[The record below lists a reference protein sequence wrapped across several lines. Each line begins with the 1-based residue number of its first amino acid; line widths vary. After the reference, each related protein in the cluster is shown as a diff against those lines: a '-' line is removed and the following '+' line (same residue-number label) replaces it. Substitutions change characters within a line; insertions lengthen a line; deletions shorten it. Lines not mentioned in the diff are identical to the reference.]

1 MRLAQALRAV
11 LAAFFGVRRGRAAGA
26 DRALKGWEVV
36 VAALLVA
43 LLAAVLLWGLVR
55 GIVAAAGG

>member
-1 MRLAQALRAV
+1 MRAV

-55 GIVAAAGG
+55 GVVAAAGG